1 MQNRAKRGIENN
13 AFSEQKTEEYG
24 YSANALRF
32 IARITLF
39 FFLSALIGTS
49 FLCMF
54 HKSYAI
60 GTYSGQVRWKET
72 ETDDLW
78 KFYQSSLSLV
88 NPDDPESDPNVMTY
102 TGSTFD
108 DNYYN
113 LINSTN
119 SWSQFRFFSRSLYQ
133 NDSYVIPGLRQTNVS
148 GMATPYMV
156 PQGICM
162 AGNYILISAYSSSD
176 KVWTSSVIYVLDRD
190 TGKYLT
196 TLALSTRC
204 HVGALAYSTR
214 TNRVYIADSSLKD
227 ERVPR
232 TNKSDQPENPTGVYR
247 IWQISMRDLRK
258 YVNQNR
264 DSVYVPLVKYL
275 SCNTIPSFIF
285 IYKNTLFVGSFNAN
299 SFYPRSYAT
308 AYSLKTGKV
317 VTYKLYLSY
326 FTQGA
331 QIVKHKGRLYVITS
345 SSYGRNNTSYLR
357 IYRIHYNKYL
367 GWFRNPVLVRSL
379 RIPNMS
385 EDLDSGG
392 DHLLINFESGAT
404 KYQAQNVTQNQIDRV
419 LNASIG
425 SLIDGYQMQ
434 VPYANET
441 QMMDNALPG
450 DKSTKKDS
458 PAAADAAGDH
468 IVERALIPSERKNSA
483 LSRNPSGIGKEPMKE
498 NEMEENEKRE
508 KRGKRKTRL

>member
-1 MQNRAKRGIENN
+1 MQNRTGRRIKDN
-13 AFSEQKTEEYG
+13 AFPDGPQVRCCG
-24 YSANALRF
+24 YSADTRRVA
-32 IARITLF
+32 ARVTLF
-39 FFLSALIGTS
+39 FFLSALVGTS

-54 HKSYAI
+54 HKSYTI

-72 ETDDLW
+72 ETEDLW
-78 KFYQSSLSLV
+78 KFYQSTLSLV

-108 DNYYN
+108 GNYYN
-113 LINSTN
+113 LISSTN
-119 SWSQFRFFSRSLYQ
+119 SWSQFRSFSRSLYQ

-148 GMATPYMV
+148 GTATPYMV
-156 PQGICM
+156 PQGICT
-162 AGNYILISAYSSSD
+162 AGNYVLISAYSSSE

-196 TLALSTRC
+196 TLALSTNC
-204 HVGALAYSTR
+204 HVGALAYSTK

-227 ERVPR
+227 ERIPK
-232 TNKSDQPENPTGVYR
+232 TNKSDQPKHTAGTYR
-247 IWQISMRDLRK
+247 IWEISMRDFRK
-258 YVNQNR
+258 FVNQNR
-264 DSVYVPLVKYL
+264 DSVYVPLFKYL
-275 SCNTIPSFIF
+275 SCNTVPSFIS
-285 IYKNTLFVGSFNAN
+285 IYKNTIFVGSFNLM

-308 AYSLKTGKV
+308 AYSLKTGKA
-317 VTYKLYLSY
+317 VTNRIYLSF

-331 QIVKHKGRLYVITS
+331 QIVKHNGGLYVITS
-345 SSYGRNNTSYLR
+345 CSYGRNNTSYLR

-385 EDLDSGG
+385 EDLDSSG

-404 KYQAQNVTQNQIDRV
+404 KYQAGNITQNQIDRV

-441 QMMDNALPG
+441 QMLDNALPG
-450 DKSTKKDS
+450 EGGSKDGGRS
-458 PAAADAAGDH
+458 DSEAAGHH
-468 IVERALIPSERKNSA
+468 IVERALLPDGGENS
-483 LSRNPSGIGKEPMKE
+483 SRVSKKSQRSI
-498 NEMEENEKRE
+498 
-508 KRGKRKTRL
+508 

>member
-1 MQNRAKRGIENN
+1 MQNRTERRMEDTVFFKKSPRRG
-13 AFSEQKTEEYG
+13 YDR
-24 YSANALRF
+24 SAVAPR
-32 IARITLF
+32 ITARITLF
-39 FFLSALIGTS
+39 FFLAALIGNS

-54 HKSYAI
+54 HKTYTI

-78 KFYQSSLSLV
+78 KFYQSTLSLV

-119 SWSQFRFFSRSLYQ
+119 TWSQFRSFSRSLYQ

-156 PQGICM
+156 PQGICV
-162 AGNYILISAYSSSD
+162 AGNYVLISAYSSSN

-227 ERVPR
+227 ERIPR
-232 TNKSDQPENPTGVYR
+232 TNISGQPEQKTGIYR
-247 IWQISMRDLRK
+247 IWEISMRDLRRS
-258 YVNQNR
+258 VNQKK
-264 DSVYVPLVKYL
+264 DSIYVPLLKYL
-275 SCNTIPSFIF
+275 SCDTIPSFIS
-285 IYKNTLFVGSFNAN
+285 IYKNTLFVGSFNIN

-308 AYSLKTGKV
+308 AYSLKTGRA

-331 QIVKHKGRLYVITS
+331 QIVKHNGGLYVITS
-345 SSYGRNNTSYLR
+345 CSYGRNNTSYLR

-367 GWFRNPVLVRSL
+367 GWFRNPILVRSL

-385 EDLDSGG
+385 EDLDVSG

-404 KYQAQNVTQNQIDRV
+404 KYQSRNTTQNQIDRV

-434 VPYANET
+434 VPYANEDK
-441 QMMDNALPG
+441 MLDNALPG
-450 DKSTKKDS
+450 EKGASDSKSDDS
-458 PAAADAAGDH
+458 AHDGRH
-468 IVERALIPSERKNSA
+468 IIERALLPSVKEYTSDEKKNA
-483 LSRNPSGIGKEPMKE
+483 NR
-498 NEMEENEKRE
+498 
-508 KRGKRKTRL
+508 

>member
-1 MQNRAKRGIENN
+1 MQNRTEHRGDDIVFFKEP
-13 AFSEQKTEEYG
+13 
-24 YSANALRF
+24 LRRGCDSSVAVSR
-32 IARITLF
+32 IAARVTLF
-39 FFLSALIGTS
+39 FFLAALIGTS

-54 HKSYAI
+54 HKTYTI

-78 KFYQSSLSLV
+78 KFYQSTLSLV

-119 SWSQFRFFSRSLYQ
+119 TWSQFRFFSKSLYQ

-148 GMATPYMV
+148 GRATPYMV
-156 PQGICM
+156 PQGICV
-162 AGNYILISAYSSSD
+162 AGNYVLISAYSSSN

-204 HVGALAYSTR
+204 HVGALAYSTK

-227 ERVPR
+227 ERIPQ
-232 TNKSDQPENPTGVYR
+232 TNISRQTAQRTGVYR
-247 IWQISMRDLRK
+247 IWEISMRDLRRF
-258 YVNQNR
+258 VNQNK
-264 DSVYVPLVKYL
+264 DSIYVPLLKYL
-275 SCNTIPSFIF
+275 SCDTVPSFIS
-285 IYKNTLFVGSFNAN
+285 IYKNTLFVGSFNIN

-308 AYSLKTGKV
+308 AYSLKTGKA

-331 QIVKHKGRLYVITS
+331 QIVNHKGGLYVITS
-345 SSYGRNNTSYLR
+345 CSYGRNNTSYLR

-367 GWFRNPVLVRSL
+367 GWFRNPILVRSL

-385 EDLDSGG
+385 EDLDVSG

-404 KYQAQNVTQNQIDRV
+404 KYQSRNITQNQIDRV

-434 VPYANET
+434 VPYANEN
-441 QMMDNALPG
+441 QMLDNALPG
-450 DKSTKKDS
+450 EKGSSENGRDDS
-458 PAAADAAGDH
+458 ERVKRD
-468 IVERALIPSERKNSA
+468 IVERALLPSEKEETSDERKKLKQNI
-483 LSRNPSGIGKEPMKE
+483 P
-498 NEMEENEKRE
+498 
-508 KRGKRKTRL
+508 